1 MATSFARGCAVTA
14 LTLVF
19 IVVAVPLVWLVYDLI
34 RPRDPLDLLFQKV
47 IAEAPVS
54 NSYSSATG
62 WDEAEVTANVCPK
75 VNAAALTKLSNPP
88 QHREA
93 YPYAVGP
100 EHLLP
105 ADIWEFAEN
114 KNIFAECSDHS
125 FRVLSIE
132 LQESSGQC
140 RAFVRPRPT
149 CDP

>member
-1 MATSFARGCAVTA
+1 MASLARGCAATA
-14 LTLVF
+14 LALVL
-19 IVVAVPLVWLVYDLI
+19 IAVGVPLAWIVYDLV
-34 RPRDPLDLLFQKV
+34 RPRDPLELMFQKV
-47 IAEAPVS
+47 IAEARVS

-62 WDEAEVTANVCPK
+62 WEEAEVTSQVCSK
-75 VNAAALTKLSNPP
+75 VDAAALTKLSKPP

-93 YPYAVGP
+93 YPFAVGE

-114 KNIFAECSDHS
+114 KNIFARCSDHS

-140 RAFVRPRPT
+140 RAFVQPVPT